1 MKIITKAY
9 DDNGNL
15 IISLE
20 NESVESLEEDLY
32 KIEQKLDEVSEDY
45 PIGGTVEPYDIAA
58 EEELEKLTRDI

>member
-45 PIGGTVEPYDIAA
+45 PIGGTVEPYDIAV